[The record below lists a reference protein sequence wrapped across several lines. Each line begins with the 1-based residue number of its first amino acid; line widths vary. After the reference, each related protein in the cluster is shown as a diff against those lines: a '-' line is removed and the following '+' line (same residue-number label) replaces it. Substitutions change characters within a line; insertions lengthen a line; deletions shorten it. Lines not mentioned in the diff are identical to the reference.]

1 MRLSQV
7 NLIAFTA
14 VGVRLLALMMF
25 FYIFREVS
33 RMISLATGF
42 DTYDEWPVF
51 VIFIMVFALIGVWLW
66 KDAVNIAKKI
76 VPKEVSIESEPS
88 RDFDRPIYQLAFVLL
103 GMYVLIYG
111 VSEFSYTAQIYFS
124 LPDEYMTPDQVKK
137 QQAVMVSVVIEVL
150 IGLVLIIGA
159 KGVSAI
165 IYKIRY
171 GGQ

>member
-1 MRLSQV
+1 V
-7 NLIAFTA
+7 NIISFTA

-42 DTYDEWPVF
+42 DSYEEWSIAA
-51 VIFIMVFALIGVWLW
+51 IFIIVFALIGVWLW
-66 KDAVNIAKKI
+66 KGALNIAKKI
-76 VPKEVSIESEPS
+76 VPKEVSVEEGAPG
-88 RDFDRPIYQLAFVLL
+88 DFNRPIYQLAFVLL

-111 VSEFSYTAQIYFS
+111 VSELSYTAQIYYS
-124 LPDEYMTPDQVKK
+124 LPEEYMTPDQTKK
-137 QQAVMVSVVIEVL
+137 QFAVMVSAVIEIL
-150 IGLVLIIGA
+150 IGCALIFGA
-159 KGVSAI
+159 RGVSAV